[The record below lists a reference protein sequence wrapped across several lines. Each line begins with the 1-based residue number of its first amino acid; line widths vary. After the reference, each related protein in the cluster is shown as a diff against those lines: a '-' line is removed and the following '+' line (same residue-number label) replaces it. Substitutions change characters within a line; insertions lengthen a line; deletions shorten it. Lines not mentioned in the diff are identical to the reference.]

1 MPTIEGV
8 DSRGRPYK
16 FVDGKRVA
24 TSEVEAPKYKPT
36 RDDLQQ
42 KIQSAVDDV
51 RRIHGS
57 ADIDRLL
64 NSTFHNL
71 LSTTAKTSVGRYGQL
86 YAARFIL
93 ALLRDHGADEPLDE
107 DDPVVKQVMDQHGG
121 VDHKKLKAVVE
132 DAVKPQAS
140 RDEEFLGIIHAW
152 GGSPTDLR
160 AVLSGK

>member
-1 MPTIEGV
+1 MATVQGV

-24 TSEVEAPKYKPT
+24 VAQVDAPKYKPT
-36 RDDLQQ
+36 VSDIESKLQN
-42 KIQSAVDDV
+42 AVEDV

-93 ALLRDHGADEPLDE
+93 ALLRDHDADEPLDE
-107 DDPVVKQVMDQHGG
+107 DDPAVEQVLDAQGH
-121 VDHKKLKAVVE
+121 VNVKKLRAVVA
-132 DAVKPQAS
+132 DAAAPQAT

-152 GGSPTDLR
+152 GGSPTELR
-160 AVLSGK
+160 AILSGK